1 MIDTYAVIGNPISH
15 SKSPLIHSEFSK
27 QTQQH
32 IHYETILSPLNG
44 FTTAINI
51 FRQGGG
57 KGLNV
62 TLPFKVEAYKIST
75 QLTEQASSSHAV
87 NTLVFD
93 GDRIYGDNT
102 DGTGLI
108 RDITVNHGFTITAK
122 RVLLCGA
129 GGAARGIVLPLL
141 KQNPQ
146 ILTISNRTTQKAHE
160 LWRQFPSY
168 KNIESGNYKD
178 IIGKEFDLVINATST
193 SLINKSLPLPQGIF
207 SAKSL
212 AYDLMYGNMNT
223 PFLQFARKEGVK
235 HLSDGIGM
243 LVEQAAESFFIWR
256 GVRPETKP
264 VIKMLCKNIQNDMR
278 NK

>member
-32 IHYETILSPLNG
+32 IRYETILSPLNG
-44 FTTAINI
+44 FTTAIEI

-87 NTLVFD
+87 NTIVFD
-93 GDRIYGDNT
+93 GDKIYGDNT

-108 RDITVNHGFTITAK
+108 RDITVNLRFAITAK

-141 KQNPQ
+141 KQNPL

-160 LWRQFPSY
+160 LRKQFSSY

-178 IIGKEFDLVINATST
+178 ILGKEFDLIINATST

-212 AYDLMYGNMNT
+212 VYDLMYGNMNT
-223 PFLQFARKEGVK
+223 PFLQFARKEGAT

-256 GVRPETKP
+256 GIRPETKP
-264 VIKMLCKNIQNDMR
+264 VIKMLRKKTQNDMR

>member
-32 IHYETILSPLNG
+32 IRYETILSPLNG
-44 FTTAINI
+44 FTAAIDI

-75 QLTEQASSSHAV
+75 QLTEQAASSHAA

-93 GDRIYGDNT
+93 GDKIFGDNT

-108 RDITVNHGFTITAK
+108 RDIVVNLGFAITAK

-129 GGAARGIVLPLL
+129 GGAARGIMLPLL
-141 KQNPQ
+141 KQKPL
-146 ILTISNRTTQKAHE
+146 ILTISNRTVQKAHE
-160 LWRQFPSY
+160 LRRQFSSY
-168 KNIESGNYKD
+168 NNIESGNYKD
-178 IIGKEFDLVINATST
+178 ILGKEFDLVINATST
-193 SLINKSLPLPQGIF
+193 GLINKSLPLPQGIF

-212 AYDLMYGNMNT
+212 VYDLMYGNMNT
-223 PFLQFARKEGVK
+223 PFLQFARKEGVT

-264 VIKMLCKNIQNDMR
+264 VIKMLCKRIQNGMR